1 VRLSL
6 FPTKAVAGLK
16 FMAGV
21 FGFTF
26 SVTRKLFSGL
36 GINFVSS
43 SIYEE
48 FRLKNIGYSFIKRHI
63 YLI

>member
-36 GINFVSS
+36 GIGFAHSS
-43 SIYEE
+43 VYENL
-48 FRLKNIGYSFIKRHI
+48 RLKSIGSYGI
-63 YLI
+63 